1 MRRDDG
7 RQAFCETFNVSRET
21 LARLDAFE
29 SLLRRW
35 SKTINLISRPT
46 LDDLWRRHIIDSAQI
61 YDLAG
66 DNGGHWVDIGT
77 GGGFPGIVVAAMA
90 AEKHP
95 NRRFSLV
102 ESNLRKAAFLR
113 TVARE
118 LNLSVNIIADRIEN
132 IGSLD
137 ADIISAR
144 AIAPLKLLLKYATLH
159 LKPSGLALFLKGA
172 SFRQELTEA
181 LESWTFQSDEYT
193 SITDGAAVVLS
204 LGDIRRV

>member
-1 MRRDDG
+1 MRREDG
-7 RQAFCETFNVSRET
+7 RQAFCESFNVSRET

-29 SLLRRW
+29 SLLRQW
-35 SKTINLISRPT
+35 TKTINLVSRQS
-46 LDDLWRRHIIDSAQI
+46 LDDLWHRHFIDSAQI

-66 DNGGHWVDIGT
+66 TGVDHWVDIGT
-77 GGGFPGIVVAAMA
+77 GGGFPGIVVATMA

-118 LNLSVNIIADRIEN
+118 LKLSVKIIANRIEN
-132 IGSLD
+132 IDPLD

-144 AIAPLKLLLKYATLH
+144 ATAPLKLLLKYAAQH
-159 LKPSGLALFLKGA
+159 LRPSGRALFLKGA
-172 SFRQELTEA
+172 SFRRELWEA
-181 LESWTFQSDEYT
+181 LESWTFKSDEYT